1 MHRCCLVK
9 LPYFKLFTVCRR
21 IFGKGKPNS
30 VKKATKLQLEGDDDI
45 FWKFKKN
52 FDEVDK

>member
-1 MHRCCLVK
+1 VK